1 MPLASAGC
9 VSGLFVGLWMAVQIE
24 GAGSCPTAGEI
35 EEKLIP
41 LLPPG
46 FVIDSGDRAVIAEDA
61 DGLTVSLARPDGKT
75 AARRHLPRSGTCTE
89 QAETVAVT
97 LAVWEAQIHPEIS
110 LRLER
115 LARAPASAPR
125 AADREVTLVRS
136 AAPVAARALLPAVG
150 AGIVGSW
157 QPDSVAP
164 GGRLDAT
171 LGASDRRLR
180 LRLSLAGL
188 GHHTLKV
195 APGEAN
201 WWRGYVVLGGDYV
214 VPVGGRWR
222 LALGAGGVLGLLTAG
237 GSGFSTDRTTRSVDL
252 GAEVMLRVELAL
264 GSFRPWLGAAL
275 LTWLRRQTVEVT
287 GEVASAALPRLE
299 PFIALG
305 ADFCWRR

>member
-1 MPLASAGC
+1 M
-9 VSGLFVGLWMAVQIE
+9 SGLVLGLWMAVLIE
-24 GAGSCPTAGEI
+24 GAGSCPAAGEI
-35 EEKLIP
+35 ERKLIP

-46 FVIDSGDRAVIAEDA
+46 FVTNSGDRAVIVEDA
-61 DGLTVSLARPDGKT
+61 DGLTVSLARPDGRT
-75 AARRHLPRSGTCTE
+75 AARRHLPRSGTCVD

-110 LRLER
+110 LRLDR
-115 LARAPASAPR
+115 LAGAPTLTAQPV
-125 AADREVTLVRS
+125 DREVTLVRS
-136 AAPVAARALLPAVG
+136 AAPVAARTLMPAVG

-157 QPDSVAP
+157 QPDSAVP
-164 GGRLDAT
+164 GGRVDAT

-188 GHHTLKV
+188 GAHTLKV
-195 APGEAN
+195 APGQAS
-201 WWRGYVVLGGDYV
+201 WWRAYLVLGGDYV

-222 LALGAGGVLGLLTAG
+222 LALGAGGVVGLLSAS
-237 GSGFSTDRTTRSVDL
+237 GSGFSTDRSTRSVDL

-287 GEVASAALPRLE
+287 GEAASAALPRLE
-299 PFIALG
+299 PLIALG